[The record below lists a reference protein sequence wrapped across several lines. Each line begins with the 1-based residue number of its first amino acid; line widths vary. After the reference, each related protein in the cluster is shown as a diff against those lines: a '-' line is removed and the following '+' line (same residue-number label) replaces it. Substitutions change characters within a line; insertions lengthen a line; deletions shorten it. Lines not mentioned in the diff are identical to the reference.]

1 MIRWLTAAGLLACAF
16 PLAAQEASLL
26 LGGVRTRYA
35 DTLDGS
41 AGFVGLRLGVGRNAV
56 GAQLEAAVSRFAGGG
71 WATQISAQSSALWP
85 VGAGPAMLGLAAGA
99 TLNAIE
105 GGIATGT
112 GAVGPMFAVRASRVH
127 VVAGAAAGAY
137 RAIDGS
143 WSPIASGS
151 VRGYWYPHPQVAVD
165 ISTMG
170 IGGDTLRFADVGAH
184 LRIVGGPVLFGLLGG
199 IRAGDLSDGPWGSV
213 ELALV
218 VGHRVTIEAS
228 AGRYPRDLTG
238 FTGGAYGQ
246 VGMRIFALRVPAA
259 VRLPPPHVETR
270 RMDAGRVRLTLRYR
284 APAARLEIAGDWNG
298 WKPTPLT
305 PEKDGRWSV
314 ELDLRPGAYGYAL
327 VANGDWVLPDGVA
340 GVDDGLGGRVA
351 TLVVPR

>member
-26 LGGVRTRYA
+26 LGGARTRYA

-41 AGFVGLRLGVGRNAV
+41 AGFVGLRLGIGRSAV
-56 GAQLEAAVSRFAGGG
+56 GAQLEAAVSRFVGGG
-71 WATQISAQSSALWP
+71 WATQLSAQSSALWP
-85 VGAGPAMLGLAAGA
+85 VGAGPTMLGLAAGA

-105 GGIATGT
+105 GGIATGI

-127 VVAGAAAGAY
+127 LVAGAAAGAY
-137 RAIDGS
+137 RALDGS
-143 WSPIASGS
+143 WSRIASGS
-151 VRGYWYPHPQVAVD
+151 VRAYWYPHPQVAVD
-165 ISTMG
+165 VSGMG
-170 IGGDTLRFADVGAH
+170 IGGDTLRFADLGTHV
-184 LRIVGGPVLFGLLGG
+184 RVTGGPAQIGLLGG
-199 IRAGDLSDGPWGSV
+199 IRTGDLSDGPWGSV
-213 ELALV
+213 EMALV

-246 VGMRIFALRVPAA
+246 VGMRIFALRGPAA
-259 VRLPPPHVETR
+259 VRVPPQVEAR
-270 RMDAGRVRLTLRYR
+270 RTDAGRVRLTFRYR
-284 APAARLEIAGDWNG
+284 APATRLEVAGDWNG
-298 WKPTPLT
+298 WTPTPLT
-305 PEKDGRWSV
+305 PEKDGCWSV
-314 ELDLRPGAYGYAL
+314 EIELPPGAYGYAL

-351 TLVVPR
+351 MLVVPG